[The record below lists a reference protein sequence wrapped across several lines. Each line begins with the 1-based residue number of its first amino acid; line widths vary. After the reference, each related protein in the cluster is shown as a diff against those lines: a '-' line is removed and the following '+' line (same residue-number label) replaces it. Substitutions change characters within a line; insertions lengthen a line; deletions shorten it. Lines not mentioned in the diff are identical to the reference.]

1 VATLQVGVA
10 LLVAP
15 GGQEAQQEA
24 HQEGGEGGAQAG
36 QSEGLL
42 RKGVLPGRLVRSCT
56 NTLIKFIRL
65 FLLAVRA
72 LLHSRQQTVLFP
84 GPWPVAEKK
93 KKRKRAEKKNKTSEI
108 KRKKEARHKEKG
120 RKK

>member
-1 VATLQVGVA
+1 MATLQVGVA

-24 HQEGGEGGAQAG
+24 HQQGGEGGPQAG

-56 NTLIKFIRL
+56 NTVHIVHQSGLYSIVDSKQPSFEDRG
-65 FLLAVRA
+65 LLQR
-72 LLHSRQQTVLFP
+72 
-84 GPWPVAEKK
+84 KK
-93 KKRKRAEKKNKTSEI
+93 NRKRAEKKNKTSEI

-120 RKK
+120 SKK